1 MAALLATLLLFGVV
15 RASPHILEELRVGF
29 PHSTV
34 ALMSEPQVLNFPS
47 AEAFECSSLD
57 GPSCPVPRAPR
68 STQEKKEKKTTVTSC
83 PRRCAR

>member
-47 AEAFECSSLD
+47 AEAFEVLQPGRPLVSR
-57 GPSCPVPRAPR
+57 PTAP
-68 STQEKKEKKTTVTSC
+68 QG
-83 PRRCAR
+83 PRRRRRRRRQR

>member
-34 ALMSEPQVLNFPS
+34 ALMSEPQVLNS
-47 AEAFECSSLD
+47 EAEAFECSARRPLVIRPTAPKVHAGEEGEEDNKEAASRR
-57 GPSCPVPRAPR
+57 RAR
-68 STQEKKEKKTTVTSC
+68 
-83 PRRCAR
+83 